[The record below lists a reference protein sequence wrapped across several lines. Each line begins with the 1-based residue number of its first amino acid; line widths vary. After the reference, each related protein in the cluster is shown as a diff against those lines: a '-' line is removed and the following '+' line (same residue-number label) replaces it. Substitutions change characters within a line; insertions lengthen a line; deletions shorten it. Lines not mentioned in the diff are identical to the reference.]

1 VTRCPGR
8 ARAELDE
15 TDVTLKSDPPP
26 RTDPARTLGQGTRVF
41 TSAELFG
48 GDDEIVVLHNGATYR
63 LRVTRQDK
71 LILTK

>member
-1 VTRCPGR
+1 MTPKP
-8 ARAELDE
+8 D
-15 TDVTLKSDPPP
+15 TPP
-26 RTDPARTLGQGTRVF
+26 RIEPAEIPGQGTRIF

-48 GDDEIVVLHNGATYR
+48 GDDEIVVLHNDATYR